1 MGETDLHR
9 DMMIDLIEALK
20 AHFEAQDEVYVS
32 GNILLYYEEGN
43 PQVHISPD
51 VLVTLGIPKGPREIY
66 KLWAEGK
73 APDFIIEVTSKTTRL
88 RDVGVKKGLYEA
100 LGVQEYLL
108 FDPRAEY
115 LDPPFQVFRREGKH
129 FVPVLAPEN
138 RGYCSPLL
146 GLTFRVVDGELRVF
160 ETASG
165 RMLLNRAEQA
175 RQARQEAERADQEAR
190 RADQEASRAEQEGRR
205 AEEEADRAR
214 RYADKLRELG
224 MDPEAL

>member
-1 MGETDLHR
+1 M
-9 DMMIDLIEALK
+9 
-20 AHFEAQDEVYVS
+20 
-32 GNILLYYEEGN
+32 
-43 PQVHISPD
+43 
-51 VLVTLGIPKGPREIY
+51 
-66 KLWAEGK
+66 
-73 APDFIIEVTSKTTRL
+73 
-88 RDVGVKKGLYEA
+88 
-100 LGVQEYLL
+100 
-108 FDPRAEY
+108 
-115 LDPPFQVFRREGKH
+115 
-129 FVPVLAPEN
+129 PVLAPEN

>member
-9 DMMIDLIEALK
+9 DLMIDLIEALK
-20 AHFEAQDEVYVS
+20 NHFEAQAEVYVS

-43 PQVHISPD
+43 PLVHISPD

-66 KLWAEGK
+66 KLWTEGK
-73 APDFIIEVTSKTTRL
+73 APDFVIEVTSKTTRF

-115 LDPPFQVFRREGKH
+115 LDPRFQVFRREGRH

-138 RGYCSPLL
+138 RGYDSALL
-146 GLTFRVVDGELRVF
+146 GLTFRVVNEELRIF

-165 RMLLNRAEQA
+165 RMLLNPAEQA
-175 RQARQEAERADQEAR
+175 RQARQEAH
-190 RADQEASRAEQEGRR
+190 RAEQEAHR
-205 AEEEADRAR
+205 AQQEADRAR

-224 MDPEAL
+224 IDPEVL